1 MKAETKILIE
11 QLKIDKLG
19 YDMMGY
25 YYNRLQDLSFHH
37 LIYSHHESKMYHL
50 PNEGYIL
57 DNGAILN
64 QKTSHDYLHTIQ
76 RTDEDRFN
84 YITNELVDE
93 NEQRQILY
101 ANLCRIHSCLCGFEK
116 EYCGVRTKKGYPLIR
131 EEYVR
136 RRIKL

>member
-1 MKAETKILIE
+1 MRDVTKALYDDFK
-11 QLKIDKLG
+11 LKDLG
-19 YDMMGY
+19 YDFMGY
-25 YYNRLQDLSFHH
+25 VIERKKDLSFHH
-37 LIYSHHESKMYHL
+37 LIYSHHESKIYHL
-50 PNEGYIL
+50 PNDGYIL

-64 QKTSHDYLHTIQ
+64 QKTSHDYLHTIK

-101 ANLCRIHSCLCGFEK
+101 ANLSRIHSCLCSFEK